1 MKRQTLLPKLS
12 FFSPL
17 LIIITLLS
25 VGGCA
30 PARNRQ
36 TADAADSA
44 AQISDLTAIAMNC
57 ADSAL
62 ARMGREQKAAQLFI
76 PAVYASADPY
86 TLNHIRA
93 YAESG
98 VGGIVLLK
106 GDSRSAA
113 IIADSLS
120 KWCEVPPFLAI
131 DAEWGL
137 VMRLADAPAF
147 PPNARISKE
156 ADEEVMFDYGREMAR
171 ECRRLGINMV
181 LGPVLDVT
189 AEGSFI
195 GRRSFGNDPE
205 RVSDLAIAYA
215 RGLESGNVMSV
226 AKHFPGHGAAQGD
239 SHRRKP
245 VIEKSLHSI
254 DSIDLRPFRRY
265 ISQRLSG
272 IMVGHM
278 AFPAIDPEMLP
289 AAVSHTVITDL
300 LRDDLGFTGLILT
313 DALNMLGA
321 EGYGASKAVSAG
333 ADMILAPADTRAG
346 IAEVLAAIG
355 KGEINEADLD
365 SHLRRILFRKYLLA
379 AGYQPEIS
387 LSDTI
392 ASELERPET
401 ERIRQEL
408 R

>member
-12 FFSPL
+12 FFSLL

-30 PARNRQ
+30 PAGDRQ
-36 TADAADSA
+36 TADTIDSA
-44 AQISDLTAIAMNC
+44 TEISDLTATAMNC
-57 ADSAL
+57 ADSVL
-62 ARMGREQKAAQLFI
+62 ARMGRERKAAQIFI

-106 GDSRSAA
+106 GDSRSVA

-137 VMRLADAPAF
+137 AMRLADAPAF

-189 AEGSFI
+189 AECSFI

-226 AKHFPGHGAAQGD
+226 AKHFPGHGAAKGD

-346 IAEVLAAIG
+346 IAEVLAAIE
-355 KGEINEADLD
+355 KGEIKESDLD
-365 SHLRRILFRKYLLA
+365 THLRRILFRKYLLA

-401 ERIRQEL
+401 ERIRREL

>member
-1 MKRQTLLPKLS
+1 MERQTLLPKLS

-245 VIEKSLHSI
+245 VIEKSLHSV
-254 DSIDLRPFRRY
+254 DLRPFRRY

-346 IAEVLAAIG
+346 IAEVLAAIE